1 MMRTEGSLKPGES
14 IRRQLPQQDKQ
25 KNFKGNNDL
34 DVTPGHEEQRI
45 KQSEVEKESDGIL

>member
-1 MMRTEGSLKPGES
+1 MMRTEGSLKPGKP
-14 IRRQLPQQDKQ
+14 IRRQLPQQNKQ

-45 KQSEVEKESDGIL
+45 KQTEVEKKSDGIL